1 MNKIYGKLARNNIVN
16 NRQLYVPYI
25 LSGMMTAALFYVIN
39 FLCGNPGLDRI
50 PGSAALGT
58 ILALG
63 VSVIGIFAYIFIF
76 YTNSFISKHRKRSLA
91 FIISLVWKRNIL
103 PGYCF
108 WKHCLWQ
115 CVPLAEDCSWE
126 LYFPS

>member
-63 VSVIGIFAYIFIF
+63 VGVIGIFAYIFIF
-76 YTNSFISKHRKRSLA
+76 YI
-91 FIISLVWKRNIL
+91 
-103 PGYCF
+103 
-108 WKHCLWQ
+108 Q
-115 CVPLAEDCSWE
+115 Q
-126 LYFPS
+126 LYQQAPQKGAWHL